1 MKLTQEIEKEINQM
15 MTFVE
20 TGKKNHSEHKVIIN
34 STREYYMENISKAIK
49 EYILKEI
56 IKEEEP
62 QHPSGMDREKIII
75 RNEHRDTQRVQLEE
89 DFK

>member
-1 MKLTQEIEKEINQM
+1 MKLTKDIEKEINQM

-20 TGKKNHSEHKVIIN
+20 SGKDSHSGHKVIIN

-62 QHPSGMDREKIII
+62 QHPSGMDRAKIDV
-75 RNEHRDTQRVQLEE
+75 RNEHRESQRAKLE
-89 DFK
+89 DFND